1 MTPTTD
7 AATDIERQAEELAAK
22 LAELTERRDAA
33 VKRAREL
40 MAVED
45 SKAGVYYA
53 QEIFAA
59 KQEKLALETEMEITR
74 RQRVRLLMR

>member
-7 AATDIERQAEELAAK
+7 AATDIERQAGELAAK
-22 LAELTERRDAA
+22 LAELTERRDAV
-33 VKRAREL
+33 VKRVREL
-40 MAVED
+40 MAAED

-74 RQRVRLLMR
+74 RQRVRLLM

>member
-7 AATDIERQAEELAAK
+7 AATERQAEELAAK
-22 LAELTERRDAA
+22 LAALTGQRDAV
-33 VKRAREL
+33 VKRVREL
-40 MAVED
+40 MAAED

>member
-7 AATDIERQAEELAAK
+7 AATERQAEELAAK
-22 LAELTERRDAA
+22 LAALTGQRDAV
-33 VKRAREL
+33 VKRVREL
-40 MAVED
+40 MAAED

-74 RQRVRLLMR
+74 RQRVRLLM